1 MAGSSER
8 PRRTKVLVATASVGA
23 GHNSAARAIA
33 AALGTAAG
41 EVDVQYL
48 DVLTL
53 TPWAFRAYYAG
64 MYAFVVT
71 TLPRAYGLGYWIT
84 NRPHRPGRSL
94 GERRR
99 LWTERR
105 AMKRV
110 SAHLQAEAPDLIVH
124 THFLTPP
131 LVGQLM
137 DRGKLRTRQMVVL
150 TDNKAH
156 RFWYSENVER
166 WFIPADQCI
175 EALRRWGIDRETI
188 TVSGIPVHPKWTRP
202 IDRARVLA
210 DWNLPA
216 GKRIV
221 VLAGG
226 AEFTCAPIPRIACHI
241 ADTCDETC
249 VVVLGGHNK
258 KLLARLAPLAAARPG
273 RLVVVSFTDRVNEL
287 VAVSSLVVTK
297 AGGVTTAEC
306 LAKGTAM
313 VLLKPVPGQEAH
325 NARYLQRQG
334 AAVIIPRGGHVAA
347 AVRGL
352 LSNPAELAAL
362 ADNSA
367 RLYRP
372 GTETIVSAVC
382 DALGVGPTCCS
393 SSSPVSS

>member
-1 MAGSSER
+1 M
-8 PRRTKVLVATASVGA
+8 ATASVGA
-23 GHNSAARAIA
+23 GHNSAAHAIV
-33 AALGTAAG
+33 AALGEADPG
-41 EVDVQYL
+41 VRVEYL

-64 MYAFVVT
+64 LYALVVT
-71 TLPRAYGLGYWIT
+71 KLPWGYGLGYWFT
-84 NRPHRPGRSL
+84 NRPHRPTRSL
-94 GERRR
+94 TERRR

-105 AMKRV
+105 AMRRL
-110 SAHLQAEAPDLIVH
+110 ADALLADPPDLIVH
-124 THFLTPP
+124 THFLAPP
-131 LVGQLM
+131 VVARLM
-137 DRGKLRTRQMVVL
+137 ARHGLPTRQMVVL
-150 TDNKAH
+150 TDNDAH
-156 RFWYSENVER
+156 RFWYSEGVER
-166 WFIPADQCI
+166 WFVPAEHCA
-175 EALRRWGIDRETI
+175 EALGLWGIDPAAV

-202 IDRARVLA
+202 LETARVRA
-210 DWNLPA
+210 DWNLPPDR
-216 GKRIV
+216 RIV
-221 VLAGG
+221 LLAGG